1 MCNGLARAELTEA
14 TTAHKEAGY
23 MVVEADMKGRNALI
37 GGGEAVFW
45 WVAWRQASCKLDL
58 GERCANASR
67 G

>member
-1 MCNGLARAELTEA
+1 
-14 TTAHKEAGY
+14 
-23 MVVEADMKGRNALI
+23 MVAEADMKGRNALI